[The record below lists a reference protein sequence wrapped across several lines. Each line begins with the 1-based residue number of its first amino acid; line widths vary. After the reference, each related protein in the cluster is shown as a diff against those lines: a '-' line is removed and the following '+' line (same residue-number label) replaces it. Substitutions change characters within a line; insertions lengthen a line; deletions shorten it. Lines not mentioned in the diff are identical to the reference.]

1 MTISVTIDAQP
12 LDYLEDR
19 PTGILLASDMWASL
33 GVQPGE
39 TVRVST
45 ARGRTVLCSLLEPAS
60 DVRQGSARVDRF
72 TRQALK
78 AYPQESVTVELTKP
92 GVLRELTLVA
102 GIRSLEDHSAPL
114 ASLARE
120 TLVSQGIAV
129 RPGMLVYA
137 RLGSRSGGILF
148 EVHGVEVDA
157 TSGTS
162 ADAGFVT
169 DSTTI
174 WIVESDHAHDGAS
187 HHAHTADQTNTGTA
201 FLTTFEDVGGL
212 SQQMQE
218 AREFIQLPLMFP
230 HVYRQLGIS
239 PPRGVL
245 FFGAPGTGKTLLAR
259 SLATEINAG
268 LFIVNGPEI
277 VGTYSGETES
287 NLRRLFTE
295 ASLNPPSI
303 ILIDEIDALAPFRR
317 RATGASDARG
327 VAQLLSL
334 MDGLTATEGVLLVG
348 TTNRLEAIDPALRRS
363 GRFDRE
369 VHFPSPDEEARAE
382 ILRVQ
387 TREMPLS
394 DGALVALRDIARDAH
409 GFVGA
414 DLMELARE
422 AGLAALR
429 RGAADFL
436 AVPTLGNMPRADDL
450 IVEAEDFRKARQ
462 KVRPSAL
469 RDARLVTP
477 TVGWDDI
484 GGLVEV
490 KRRLSELL
498 SRALR
503 RSDDGPRPG
512 SGGGMSGIVL
522 HGPPGTGKSLLV
534 EAAARAAGVN
544 LIRIRG
550 PELFSPW
557 LGESEERAREVFDI
571 ASRTQPCVVHL
582 DQLDAIVPRR
592 ESLGGEGSL
601 TPQRVA
607 HQVLSGIDAAAAK
620 GQVLVIGVTNRLDL
634 VDPAALRPGRLGTHL
649 SVALPDEHERTE
661 ILRIHL
667 RGLTV
672 NEGREELIRDLSSRT
687 AGASG
692 ARLAEIC
699 REAAYAGLRAEAG
712 RAVGPGD
719 AVVTAHL
726 LLQALSDTDPAD
738 RAVPPEAASGAA
750 EHADRG

>member
-1 MTISVTIDAQP
+1 MPRTVTVTIDPRP
-12 LDYLEDR
+12 LDYREER
-19 PTGILLASDMWASL
+19 PTGIVLASDAGATL
-33 GVQPGE
+33 GTAPGE
-39 TVRVST
+39 TVLVST
-45 ARGRTVLCSLLEPAS
+45 TRGRSVLCSVLEPVD
-60 DVRQGSARVDRF
+60 DVQRGTARVDRF
-72 TRQALK
+72 TRQSLK
-78 AYPQESVTVELTKP
+78 AYPHESVTVERAEP

-102 GIRSLEDHSAPL
+102 GIRSLEEHSAPL
-114 ASLARE
+114 SSLARD
-120 TLVSQGIAV
+120 TLLSQGIAV
-129 RPGMLVYA
+129 RPGMLVYV

-148 EVHGVEVDA
+148 EVHAVD
-157 TSGTS
+157 TGRNGE
-162 ADAGFVT
+162 DAGVVT
-169 DSTTI
+169 DATTI
-174 WIVESDHAHDGAS
+174 WIVESDHDHHVTSDHTHSADGS
-187 HHAHTADQTNTGTA
+187 NTGTA
-201 FLTTFEDVGGL
+201 FLTTFEDIGGL
-212 SQQMQE
+212 SQQMSE

-259 SLATEINAG
+259 SLAAEIHAG

-317 RATGASDARG
+317 RATGASDSRAVG
-327 VAQLLSL
+327 QLLAL
-334 MDGLTATEGVLLVG
+334 MDGLTAAEGVLIVG
-348 TTNRLEAIDPALRRS
+348 TTNRLESIDPALRRA

-369 VHFPSPDEEARAE
+369 VHFPPPDVDARTE

-394 DGALVALRDIARDAH
+394 DEALGSLKAIAEDAH

-422 AGLAALR
+422 AGLSALR
-429 RGAADFL
+429 RGAAEFL
-436 AVPTLGNMPRADDL
+436 AVPTVTNMPRADDL
-450 IVEAEDFRKARQ
+450 IVEAEDFRAALR

-469 RDARLVTP
+469 RDPLLVTP

-484 GGLVEV
+484 GGLSEV

-498 SRALR
+498 SRTLLR
-503 RSDDGPRPG
+503 PDDGDASG
-512 SGGGMSGIVL
+512 SGDGPTGIVL

-571 ASRTQPCVVHL
+571 AARTSPCIIYL
-582 DQLDAIVPRR
+582 DQLDAIAPRR
-592 ESLGGEGSL
+592 GSVGGEGTL

-607 HQVLSGIDAAAAK
+607 HQVLAGIDAASTH
-620 GQVLVIGVTNRLDL
+620 GNVLVIGVTNRLDL

-649 SVALPDEHERTE
+649 HVGLPDEDERAE

-667 RGLTV
+667 QDLSV
-672 NEGREELIRDLSSRT
+672 EEDRDGLIRDVARR
-687 AGASG
+687 ARGASG
-692 ARLAEIC
+692 AQLAEVC
-699 REAAYAGLRAEAG
+699 RSAAYAALNEGTDPDGNRMAPTLTSRLLLRA
-712 RAVGPGD
+712 
-719 AVVTAHL
+719 
-726 LLQALSDTDPAD
+726 LSETTSAE
-738 RAVPPEAASGAA
+738 PPRGGSA
-750 EHADRG
+750 EVANETPVS